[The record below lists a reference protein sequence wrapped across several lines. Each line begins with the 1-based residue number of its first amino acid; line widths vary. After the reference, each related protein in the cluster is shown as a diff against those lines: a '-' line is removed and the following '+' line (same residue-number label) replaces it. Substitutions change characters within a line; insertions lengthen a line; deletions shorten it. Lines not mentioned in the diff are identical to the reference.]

1 MPRRKI
7 RSESEPGTLDDQV
20 NRHYFNAS
28 PFRKE
33 FLILL
38 EAELL
43 QYVEDIC
50 ASELPETRKVVSSRR
65 EGSHLLIDVF
75 FDKFVLSDD
84 FYRKLLRDV
93 SSFP

>member
-20 NRHYFNAS
+20 NRHY
-28 PFRKE
+28 